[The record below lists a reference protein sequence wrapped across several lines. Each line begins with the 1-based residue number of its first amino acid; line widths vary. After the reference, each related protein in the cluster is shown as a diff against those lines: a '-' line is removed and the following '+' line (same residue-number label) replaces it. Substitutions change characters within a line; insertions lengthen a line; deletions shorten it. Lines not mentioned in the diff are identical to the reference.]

1 MLSDHVYGSVLFGLV
16 TIILDTSNKSCPKSS
31 HTFRYTTVGGS
42 ATHSAVYPTQ
52 SRPPTP
58 SALSAKVRI
67 FRALLNPHLG
77 LLNIWAPSLASG
89 HLSPSSNHLPSAL
102 LSLCGISPAIPS
114 FHLALFSPGWCPSTF
129 IALCGISPAILPSFL
144 HCFRLAGAILP
155 SSPSVASLRP
165 FLPSVWHCFRLAGA
179 LLPSS
184 PSVAS
189 LRPSFLPS
197 CIVFAWLVPFYL
209 HRPLWHLSGHPSFL
223 LALFSPGWCPSTFIA
238 LCGISPAIPSF
249 RLALFSPGWC
259 PSTFIALCGI
269 SPAIL
274 PSFLHCFRLAGAL
287 LPSSPSVAS
296 LRPFLPSVWHCFR
309 LAGALLPSSPSVA
322 SLRPF
327 LPSVWHCFRPAG
339 ACLYL

>member
-1 MLSDHVYGSVLFGLV
+1 MLSDHVYGSVLCGLV

-42 ATHSAVYPTQ
+42 ATHSAVYPAQ

-144 HCFRLAGAILP
+144 HCF
-155 SSPSVASLRP
+155 
-165 FLPSVWHCFRLAGA
+165 CLAGA

-223 LALFSPGWCPSTFIA
+223 LALFLPGWCPSTFIA

-249 RLALFSPGWC
+249 RLALFLPGWC
-259 PSTFIALCGI
+259 LPLPVIVNSPPSYCPL
-269 SPAIL
+269 
-274 PSFLHCFRLAGAL
+274 
-287 LPSSPSVAS
+287 
-296 LRPFLPSVWHCFR
+296 
-309 LAGALLPSSPSVA
+309 
-322 SLRPF
+322 
-327 LPSVWHCFRPAG
+327 
-339 ACLYL
+339 